1 MTSPGMEN
9 PIVQTDEDPVEKQSP
24 VSSVESAKK
33 ITKVGKPGVAA
44 TLKVSVAPS
53 SSIKKKTDPKSGSA
67 RSSNLTKPTVSASL
81 KTTNSVP
88 VTRRKSTGGLPEKSP
103 ASTTKQTIMAD
114 SAVGKKTNTVLSE
127 PVRRSLPEIRRSSL
141 PSVVTK
147 PTSTRASVSQTR
159 KSVPISPVGRSLSK
173 STGSDAKTETLK
185 KASTKPALSVASSS
199 RRVSSMSLDSS
210 GSNVSRKT
218 ISKVSSPSVRSPSV
232 SSGLRNG
239 SLSSSLDRSSNLSGQ
254 RRAGTPQS
262 KDSRF
267 IVLPQVEIKA
277 GDDVRLDLRGHR
289 VRSLIASGLNLQP
302 NLEFVYLRDNML
314 STLEGIEIL
323 TRVKVLD
330 LSFNDF
336 KGPGFEPLENCK
348 ALQQL
353 YLAGNQIT
361 SLGSLPELPNLE
373 FLSVAQN
380 KLKSIAMASQP
391 RLQVL
396 AASKNKI
403 STLKGFPHLPLL
415 EHLRLEEN
423 PILKMPHLEA
433 ASILLV
439 GPTLK
444 KFNDRDLSREELAL
458 AKRYPPHTALCIRDG
473 WEFCRPDHA
482 AGTYLGCF
490 CRL

>member
-33 ITKVGKPGVAA
+33 ITKVGKPGAAA
-44 TLKVSVAPS
+44 TLKVSVAHS

-103 ASTTKQTIMAD
+103 ASTTKQTITAD

-458 AKRYPPHTALCIRDG
+458 AP
-473 WEFCRPDHA
+473 
-482 AGTYLGCF
+482 
-490 CRL
+490 